1 MKKVGVV
8 LFVAV
13 VVSLILLIIGSMIG
27 ILLQPIFSVSMSTI
41 GVLYIIGIAG
51 IISAVIML
59 FTKNRK

>member
-1 MKKVGVV
+1 MKKVGFV

-27 ILLQPIFSVSMSTI
+27 ILPQSIFGVSMSTI
-41 GVLYIIGIAG
+41 GVLYIIGIAV

>member
-27 ILLQPIFSVSMSTI
+27 ILPQPIFSVSMSTI
-41 GVLYIIGIAG
+41 GVLYIIGIAV
-51 IISAVIML
+51 IISAVIIL
-59 FTKNRK
+59 FTKKRK